1 VVRTS
6 YFRAVTVLLA
16 MMAAAI
22 VAVLVGYGSA
32 SAQTTPNSLQ
42 AKAGAKAGAPT
53 VRSTVPADNA
63 INVDRNANITARFSE
78 RMLRSSISDD
88 TVQLYRGS
96 FTAQDLNPD
105 PNCTMDCPATPV
117 PVGASVSYVVQKKG
131 LKRIPYAVLDPTFT
145 LEPDTPYTLLIEGAG
160 DLDGFAVK
168 DRAGHDMAAEKI
180 VHFRTVPGAA
190 G

>member
-1 VVRTS
+1 VARTS

-22 VAVLVGYGSA
+22 VAVLVGYGSVL
-32 SAQTTPNSLQ
+32 AQTTSSSLQ
-42 AKAGAKAGAPT
+42 AKAGAPT

-78 RMLRSSISDD
+78 RMLRSSISGD

-117 PVGASVSYVVQKKG
+117 PVGASVSYVVQKKDM
-131 LKRIPYAVLDPTFT
+131 KRIPYAVLDPTFT

-168 DRAGHDMAAEKI
+168 DRAGHAMAAEKI
-180 VHFRTVPGAA
+180 VHFRTVPGPV